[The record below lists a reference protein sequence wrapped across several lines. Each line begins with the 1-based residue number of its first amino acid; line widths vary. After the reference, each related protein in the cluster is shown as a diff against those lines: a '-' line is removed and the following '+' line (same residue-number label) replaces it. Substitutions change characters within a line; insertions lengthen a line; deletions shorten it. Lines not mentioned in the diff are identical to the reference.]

1 MIKAIATQLVEDLP
15 ESLISYEKGVI
26 AKKLKERT
34 AKPDSH
40 YRGGDVHV
48 LGTPSDGY
56 VVLTHEDKIVYFVH
70 YKRVT
75 LPEFT
80 SGRQVLLWR
89 DPASG
94 QVGDGF
100 AQKIFFDFLLP
111 QYGVLVA
118 DTEQTRRG
126 ATFWSNAM
134 LSAMRVGN
142 LHVYLYD
149 GRGSKPKL
157 TSLTSDEDISAN
169 TKSLWGETEDHLR
182 TFAVISNKALT
193 LN

>member
-1 MIKAIATQLVEDLP
+1 MNEVTATKIVGDLP
-15 ESLISYEKGVI
+15 ESLVSYEKGVI
-26 AKKLKERT
+26 ASKLKART
-34 AKPDSH
+34 AKPDST
-40 YRGGDVHV
+40 YRGGDVYI
-48 LGTPSDGY
+48 LGTSDDGY
-56 VVLTHEDKIVYFVH
+56 VVLTHEDKVVYFVH
-70 YKRVT
+70 YQRVK
-75 LPEFT
+75 LPKFT

-89 DPASG
+89 DPSSG
-94 QVGDGF
+94 QVSDGF

-134 LSAMRVGN
+134 VRALSSAA

-157 TSLTSDEDISAN
+157 TALKSEEDISAN
-169 TKSLWGETEDHLR
+169 AKSLWGESEDHLR
-182 TFAVISNKALT
+182 TFAVISRMPLT
-193 LN
+193 LS